1 MLFEKLNSL
10 TFTDICEIYP
20 DIHRHKNII
29 LHPENDYNVII
40 TMYKSNLRYII
51 DIILAEK
58 FPLSLFMPL
67 TNRYAR

>member
-20 DIHRHKNII
+20 DIYRHKNII

-40 TMYKSNLRYII
+40 TMYKSN
-51 DIILAEK
+51 
-58 FPLSLFMPL
+58 
-67 TNRYAR
+67 